1 MGIFPVLL
9 IYGYRE
15 VTSTYDISIGI
26 IPAQGYRQEEKHSI
40 KAMQWIKYLSTEEGF
55 SVFQFHGI
63 RVVVVYVW

>member
-1 MGIFPVLL
+1 MVIPLTGSD
-9 IYGYRE
+9 
-15 VTSTYDISIGI
+15 TIGI

-40 KAMQWIKYLSTEEGF
+40 KAMQWIKFLSTTEGVHIIGLIPHEEGF